1 MRTGSRLLS
10 GACMEEGSM
19 LLEHTLLPSGEI
31 ADAGQ
36 TYGGWPAR
44 RVSALHR
51 RSAMRK
57 KTCTSETS
65 SQSDNMSEKASDMC

>member
-1 MRTGSRLLS
+1 MRTDSRLLS
-10 GACMEEGSM
+10 GACMEGGSM

-44 RVSALHR
+44 RVSALQR
-51 RSAMRK
+51 RSAMRRK
-57 KTCTSETS
+57 ACTSETS
-65 SQSDNMSEKASDMC
+65 SRSDNMSEKVTDMC